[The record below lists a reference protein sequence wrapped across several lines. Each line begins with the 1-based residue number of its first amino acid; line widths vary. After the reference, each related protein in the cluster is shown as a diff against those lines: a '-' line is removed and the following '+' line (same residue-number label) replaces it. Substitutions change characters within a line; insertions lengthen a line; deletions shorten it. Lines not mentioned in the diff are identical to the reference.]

1 MVSLDIYA
9 VERTL
14 RADAADKAVATA
26 DKHGWTEL
34 RPGVYLDS
42 AERMTSLGHDA
53 KDAPYW
59 MTTSDS
65 EPPTPIWGSNDERL
79 RGMVDVDR
87 ELTQAVLA
95 IDAMDR
101 KARETV
107 REPARE
113 LASVDE
119 AMEKRSR
126 GRAM

>member
-1 MVSLDIYA
+1 MSLDINA

-14 RADAADKAVATA
+14 RADAAHKAVATA
-26 DKHGWTEL
+26 DTYGWTEL
-34 RPGVYLDS
+34 RSGVYLDS

-53 KDAPYW
+53 QDAPYW

-87 ELTQAVLA
+87 ELTQAALA
-95 IDAMDR
+95 IDAKDR
-101 KARETV
+101 KARETT

-113 LASVDE
+113 LAGVVE
-119 AMEKRSR
+119 AMEKQSR

>member
-1 MVSLDIYA
+1 MSLDIYT

-26 DKHGWTEL
+26 DTYGWTEL
-34 RPGVYLDS
+34 RSGVYLDS
-42 AERMTSLGHDA
+42 AEHMTSLGHDA

-65 EPPTPIWGSNDERL
+65 EPPTPIWGSHDERL

-87 ELTQAVLA
+87 ELNQAALA
-95 IDAMDR
+95 IDAIDR
-101 KARETV
+101 KARETA
-107 REPARE
+107 REPVRE
-113 LASVDE
+113 LAGVEE